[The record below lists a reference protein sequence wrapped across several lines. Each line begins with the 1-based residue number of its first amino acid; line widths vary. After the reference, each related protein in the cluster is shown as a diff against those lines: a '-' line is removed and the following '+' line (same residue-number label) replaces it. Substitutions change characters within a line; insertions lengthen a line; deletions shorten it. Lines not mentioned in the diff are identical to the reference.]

1 MRAATLDTGL
11 GFVAILLWSTTVA
24 LARSLTEQVG
34 SLTAVS
40 TTFFLGGVLGYVLR
54 RYAGPNQDRLAVD
67 RRYLIVCGVLFVA
80 YQACLYAALGMARS
94 RSQVLEVALTNYL
107 WPMLTLVMSVSVL
120 RLRATMWLL
129 PGAIIAA
136 GGVLMATSQNQALSW
151 VSFLSNLS
159 EAPLPYLLGASAAI
173 LWALYSVLSRK
184 WAGDGGAV
192 PTFMLATA
200 LVLGLGRFVA
210 RETSMWTLRSL
221 AETLSMA
228 VAAHVAYSF
237 WDRAVRRG
245 DIVLV
250 ASASYLIPL
259 LSTAV
264 SALYLDV
271 QPGPRLWLGG
281 ALVVAGAAVCRLSV
295 SEGT

>member
-1 MRAATLDTGL
+1 MKVRALDTSL

-40 TTFFLGGVLGYVLR
+40 TTFFLGGVLGLVLR
-54 RYAGPNQDRLAVD
+54 RYAGPRGEYRAVD
-67 RRYLIVCGVLFVA
+67 RRYLIVCGALFVA

-107 WPMLTLVMSVSVL
+107 WPMLTLVLSVVVL

-129 PGAIIAA
+129 PGAVIAM
-136 GGVLMATSQNQALSW
+136 GGVLLATGQNQALSW
-151 VSFLSNLS
+151 VSFRGNLGA
-159 EAPLPYLLGASAAI
+159 APLPYLLGTSAAI

-184 WAGDGGAV
+184 WSGDGGAV
-192 PTFMLATA
+192 PIFMLATA
-200 LVLGLGRFVA
+200 LVLGLGRFAA
-210 RETSMWTLRSL
+210 RESATWTLRSL
-221 AETLSMA
+221 VEMLAMA
-228 VAAHVAYSF
+228 VAAQVAYSF
-237 WDRAVRRG
+237 WDRAVRKG

-271 QPGPRLWLGG
+271 QPGPRLWVGG
-281 ALVVAGAAVCRLSV
+281 ALVVAGATICRLSV